1 MKAITK
7 ILAGAA
13 GLAALAAS
21 APVAAQYY
29 PGGGYPGGGY
39 GYPGGGY
46 GYPGGGYG
54 GGNVV
59 GSILNSILG
68 GRSYASN
75 ERYAVEQCV
84 RAVEY
89 RINTRGFDNEGG
101 RYRNYGYGYGYN
113 NGYANGYAGARVTS
127 VTQVSRRS
135 NGGLKVYGYA
145 STGMGGYGGGYGN
158 QGYGGHNPYGY
169 GNQGYGGQNPYGYG
183 NQGYGYDRGGY
194 GSYGY
199 QAQGDAQFNCSI
211 DRNGRITDID
221 ARRNYAGA
229 YPYRRY

>member
-21 APVAAQYY
+21 APAAAQYY
-29 PGGGYPGGGY
+29 P

-54 GGNVV
+54 GGDVV

-68 GRSYASN
+68 GRSYGQN
-75 ERYAVEQCV
+75 DRYAVEQCV

-89 RINTRGFDNEGG
+89 RINTRGLDNEGG
-101 RYRNYGYGYGYN
+101 RYRNYGYGYGYDN
-113 NGYANGYAGARVTS
+113 AYGRGYMGARVTS

-145 STGMGGYGGGYGN
+145 TTGGGYGGGYG
-158 QGYGGHNPYGY
+158 GY
-169 GNQGYGGQNPYGYG
+169 NPYGYG
-183 NQGYGYDRGGY
+183 NQGYGYDRYGY
-194 GSYGY
+194 GGYGY
-199 QAQGDAQFNCSI
+199 QAQGDAQFDCTI
-211 DRNGRITDID
+211 DRYGRITDID
-221 ARRNYAGA
+221 AKRNHAGA